1 MYNETTTSND
11 RETEGSIGG
20 EASDQVQGQEGDTTG
35 VEKMVLRELQ
45 REEEMKEL
53 EEILQD
59 DKKVI
64 WCRSK

>member
-20 EASDQVQGQEGDTTG
+20 EASGQVQGQEGDTTG
-35 VEKMVLRELQ
+35 VEKMVLRE
-45 REEEMKEL
+45 EEMKEL

-64 WCRSK
+64 CRRPK